1 VIGPGVLDVALWR
14 RRSSITAHFV
24 NPMTMKGAFREILP
38 IGPQRVRVRLPE
50 GSRARDVKFLVSERK
65 AQWRQS
71 GEWVETSTLPIA
83 LHEVVAID
91 L

>member
-1 VIGPGVLDVALWR
+1 
-14 RRSSITAHFV
+14 
-24 NPMTMKGAFREILP
+24 
-38 IGPQRVRVRLPE
+38 VRVRLPE
-50 GSRARDVKFLVSERK
+50 GAKARDVKFLVSPAK

-71 GEWVETSTLPIA
+71 GEWIETTTPPID